1 MSTTNN
7 DSNNP
12 NGDKKRVS
20 TPSIGEAVK
29 EAIETGKEVTMQG
42 PTDTEDFDDI
52 KDIISNA
59 AQINDSSSKEIDKG
73 IELSVDED
81 NDSRLEI
88 NVKEPLQESKSVE
101 DKIIVNIQK
110 EEEAKVETVTTIP
123 TEEGIDVEV
132 KTEVEVPVEDENK
145 NVDSDL
151 KVVVHSNESIT
162 EVPLEPSTVT
172 SSSTSPSSSSPPPP
186 QFQSSQDN
194 HLPSFEQ
201 QEPIKTDNT
210 FNETETKYTQKNKSP
225 SNTDDYDHPN
235 TAAVSS
241 ISSNLYDNLRVPG
254 QMFTLATK
262 DVADR
267 YIEFQNQSLYSFQ
280 SAFSKFV
287 ENTGNMFW
295 NSQAYC
301 TNLQDMYSKMALLY
315 TENTVALTK
324 MFNDIAVASAD
335 TFKSFF
341 NVSKTQ

>member
-29 EAIETGKEVTMQG
+29 EAIETGNEVTMQG

-59 AQINDSSSKEIDKG
+59 AQLNDSSSKDLDKG

-81 NDSRLEI
+81 NESRLEI
-88 NVKEPLQESKSVE
+88 NLKEPLQESKSVE
-101 DKIIVNIQK
+101 DKIVVNIQK
-110 EEEAKVETVTTIP
+110 EEEATVETVTTIP
-123 TEEGIDVEV
+123 AEDGIEVEV
-132 KTEVEVPVEDENK
+132 KTEVEVPVKDENK

-151 KVVVHSNESIT
+151 KVVVHSNESTT
-162 EVPLEPSTVT
+162 EVPIEPSTVT
-172 SSSTSPSSSSPPPP
+172 STSSSPSPYHSSH
-186 QFQSSQDN
+186 QFQSLQGD

-201 QEPIKTDNT
+201 QEPIKTNNE
-210 FNETETKYTQKNKSP
+210 FNETETESTQKDNPP
-225 SNTDDYDHPN
+225 SKADDYDQPN
-235 TAAVSS
+235 AAVSS

-254 QMFTLATK
+254 QMFTHATK

-280 SAFSKFV
+280 SVFSKFV

-301 TNLQDMYSKMALLY
+301 TNLQDMYSKMVLLY

>member
-7 DSNNP
+7 NSNNP
-12 NGDKKRVS
+12 NDDKKRVS

-59 AQINDSSSKEIDKG
+59 AQLNNSSSKEIDKG
-73 IELSVDED
+73 IELSVDEG
-81 NDSRLEI
+81 NDSRFEI

-101 DKIIVNIQK
+101 DKIVVNMQK
-110 EEEAKVETVTTIP
+110 EEEATIETVTTIP
-123 TEEGIDVEV
+123 AEEGIDIDV

-151 KVVVHSNESIT
+151 KVVVHSNESTI
-162 EVPLEPSTVT
+162 EVPIEPSTVT
-172 SSSTSPSSSSPPPP
+172 SSSSTSSPSHSSP
-186 QFQSSQDN
+186 QFKSIQDD

-201 QEPIKTDNT
+201 QESVKTNNT
-210 FNETETKYTQKNKSP
+210 FNETETKFTQKNKSP
-225 SNTDDYDHPN
+225 SSTNDYDQPN
-235 TAAVSS
+235 AAAVSS

-324 MFNDIAVASAD
+324 MLNDIAVASAD

>member
-52 KDIISNA
+52 KDIISNT
-59 AQINDSSSKEIDKG
+59 AQLNDSSSKDLDKS

-88 NVKEPLQESKSVE
+88 NLKEPLQESKSVE
-101 DKIIVNIQK
+101 DKIVVNMQK
-110 EEEAKVETVTTIP
+110 EEEATVETVTTIP

-151 KVVVHSNESIT
+151 KVVVHSSESTT
-162 EVPLEPSTVT
+162 EVPIEPSTVT
-172 SSSTSPSSSSPPPP
+172 SSSSSPSSP
-186 QFQSSQDN
+186 QFQSSRQSLQGDQS
-194 HLPSFEQ
+194 PSFEQ
-201 QEPIKTDNT
+201 QESVKTNNM
-210 FNETETKYTQKNKSP
+210 FNELETKYTQKNKPP
-225 SNTDDYDHPN
+225 SNTDDYDQPN
-235 TAAVSS
+235 AAAVSS

-262 DVADR
+262 DMADR

-280 SAFSKFV
+280 SALSKFA

>member
-59 AQINDSSSKEIDKG
+59 AQLNDSSSKDLDKG

-88 NVKEPLQESKSVE
+88 NLKEPLQESKSVE
-101 DKIIVNIQK
+101 DKIVVNLQK
-110 EEEAKVETVTTIP
+110 EEEATVETVTTIP
-123 TEEGIDVEV
+123 AEDGIEVEV
-132 KTEVEVPVEDENK
+132 KTEVEVPVEDKNK

-151 KVVVHSNESIT
+151 KVVVHSNESTT
-162 EVPLEPSTVT
+162 EVPIEPSGVT
-172 SSSTSPSSSSPPPP
+172 SSSSSPHPPPSP
-186 QFQSSQDN
+186 QFQSSRQSFQGDQ
-194 HLPSFEQ
+194 LPSFEQ
-201 QEPIKTDNT
+201 QEPINT
-210 FNETETKYTQKNKSP
+210 NNEFNETETKYAQNKPP
-225 SNTDDYDHPN
+225 SNTHHYDQPD
-235 TAAVSS
+235 AAVSS

-254 QMFTLATK
+254 QKFTLATK

-280 SAFSKFV
+280 SAFTKFV

-301 TNLQDMYSKMALLY
+301 TNLQDMYSKMVLLY
-315 TENTVALTK
+315 AENTVALTK
-324 MFNDIAVASAD
+324 MFNDIAVTSAD
-335 TFKSFF
+335 TFKRFF
-341 NVSKTQ
+341 NMSKTH